1 MIVVFGMVVLVL
13 GIGVVLVVV
22 VVVVVVVV
30 GVIVPVLR
38 TDLSCYMLEVDDVVG
53 AFSNFQRGKAAAK
66 LNWMNW
72 IDFDSSNP
80 MYWNVLCKCV

>member
-13 GIGVVLVVV
+13 GVGVVV
-22 VVVVVVVV
+22 V
-30 GVIVPVLR
+30 VPVLR

-80 MYWNVLCKCV
+80 MYCGMCCVNVYKCIHIFI